1 MWRVRGGRGDWRTP
15 GACVASV
22 ARVTLL
28 TRRPLA
34 AVVALGAVLALVGC
48 SGGDDAGS
56 ADPTATAVVSATP
69 TPTAEPGPV
78 VVDADLAALEAGLDV
93 RIGVYALDTATG
105 RTVEYRA
112 DERFAYA
119 STFKALAA
127 GAVLAATDDT
137 ALAEVVPF
145 AASAV
150 VAYSPVTEA
159 HAGEGL
165 PLSELLRA
173 AVQESDNTAAN
184 LLLARLGGPAGLGDA
199 LRALG
204 DDVTQPARTE
214 PTLNDWSPD
223 DPRDTSTPR
232 ALATDLAAYALGDAL
247 DDADRELLLGWL
259 RASTTGASLVRAGV
273 PEGWTVADKSGQASH
288 GTRND
293 IAVVWPSDGEPIV
306 IAVLT
311 SHDDPDAEPD
321 DAAVARATA
330 VVVAALG

>member
-1 MWRVRGGRGDWRTP
+1 MWGRV
-15 GACVASV
+15 VASV
-22 ARVTLL
+22 ARVTSS
-28 TRRPLA
+28 TRRVRT

-48 SGGDDAGS
+48 SGGDDEAA
-56 ADPTATAVVSATP
+56 ADPSPTATADPSTTA
-69 TPTAEPGPV
+69 TPTAEPEPV
-78 VVDADLAALEAGLDV
+78 VVDADLAALEAELDV

-127 GAVLAATDDT
+127 AAVLAATDDA
-137 ALAEVVPF
+137 ALAEAVPY
-145 AASAV
+145 AAADV

-204 DDVTQPARTE
+204 DDVTQPVRTE

-247 DDADRELLLGWL
+247 DDADRELLLGWM

-273 PEGWTVADKSGQASH
+273 PEGWTVADKSGQGGH

-293 IAVVWPSDGEPIV
+293 LAVIWPPDGEPIV
-306 IAVLT
+306 LAVLT
-311 SHDDPDAEPD
+311 SRDAADAEPLD
-321 DAAVARATA
+321 DAVARATT
-330 VVVAALG
+330 VVVDALD

>member
-1 MWRVRGGRGDWRTP
+1 M
-15 GACVASV
+15 ASV
-22 ARVTLL
+22 ARVTFP
-28 TRRPLA
+28 TRRPLTVA
-34 AVVALGAVLALVGC
+34 VALGAVLALAGC
-48 SGGDDAGS
+48 SGGDDGGPAG
-56 ADPTATAVVSATP
+56 PTATARPSATA
-69 TPTAEPGPV
+69 TPTAEPEPV
-78 VVDADLAALEAGLDV
+78 VVDAELAALETELDLRV
-93 RIGVYALDTATG
+93 GVYALDTATG

-127 GAVLAATDDT
+127 GAVLAATDDA
-137 ALAEVVPF
+137 ALAEVVPY

-232 ALATDLAAYALGDAL
+232 ALATDLATYALGDAL
-247 DDADRELLLGWL
+247 DDADRELLLGWM

-293 IAVVWPSDGEPIV
+293 IAVVWPPDGEPVV

-330 VVVAALG
+330 VVVDALG